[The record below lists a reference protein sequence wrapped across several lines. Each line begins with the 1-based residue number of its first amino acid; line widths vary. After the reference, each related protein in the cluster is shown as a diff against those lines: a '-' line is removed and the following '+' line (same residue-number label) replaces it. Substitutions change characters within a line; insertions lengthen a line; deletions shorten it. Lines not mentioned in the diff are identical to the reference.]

1 MIVRHAS
8 PEDTDAIERVAAAT
22 WRADYPEVLNRE
34 NAAEAAD
41 DWYRESTMLS
51 AIKREDALVLVA
63 SLDAE
68 VVGFAHAYLGEWRGD
83 LLRLYVAP
91 GYRGRG
97 VGTELLERTVADL
110 FEAGVSEVGAM
121 VLADNDHGRAFYEAA
136 GFELV
141 DENAETVIDGERHR
155 ECSYRLDEAV
165 WADARD

>member
-8 PEDTDAIERVAAAT
+8 PEDTDAIERVAEAT

-34 NAAEAAD
+34 NAAEAAG

-51 AIKREDALVLVA
+51 AIEREDALVLVA

-68 VVGFAHAYLGEWRGD
+68 VIGFAHAYVGEWRGD

-97 VGTELLERTVADL
+97 VGTELLERTVEDL

-121 VLADNDHGRAFYEAA
+121 VLAANDHGRAFYEAA
-136 GFELV
+136 GFELA
-141 DENAETVIDGERHR
+141 DENAETVIDGEGYR
-155 ECSYRLDEAV
+155 ECSYRLDEAA
-165 WADARD
+165 WADAPD